1 MEGPDQR
8 SSQVSLADEATPV
21 EATSEEN
28 DISVSEVADLLHQQY
43 VIITGGKSPEG
54 FPLITLPD
62 QGNFANLNDADYQKL
77 VLYLTS
83 VPSMQEADMGFVLVV
98 DRRNDKWSSVKTTLL
113 KISGFFPGILNVAY
127 VIRPSGFFQKAISEV
142 SNKLFK
148 EEFKFKVVVCSC
160 VEELH
165 QYVDKS
171 ELTTDLEGTM
181 PYSHSHWI
189 QQRIALEQFSC
200 QTRAVSL
207 SLDEF
212 TRRLRESATE
222 LGAGATLEVAH
233 QLLVAQGGEYAK
245 LKEDILS
252 AAKRGETLLGDIRQ
266 RLQGTPTKEPSS
278 LANITAVE
286 RLLVQLEETERTF
299 DEFWQQHSARLHQ
312 YLELKRFEQDFKD
325 IQGALDRH
333 LKSVSEM
340 TEVGETVD
348 RVDILIRELVVFQK
362 ICVSEVERAEEL
374 VSCGERMLRGRH
386 YLHLDC
392 VAPKCEELQR
402 MSVTLADRLQKRSE
416 FLAKCRELQESI
428 DKANAWCTQ
437 GIDLLA
443 SQHTEKCSCSA
454 ESAEAA
460 LAELEAFMSSASQFK
475 VSSPREFH
483 TLFQD
488 SITPETKALVTQ
500 VLQRIADVTTMCDKR
515 VSSLKR
521 VSRRPPRPVQTVT
534 PEPAVPLQTPTPL
547 PAPPPPPD
555 THKAKRNHV
564 LTELLDTERLYVAE
578 LGSIL
583 TGYKYQMSEEDMRT
597 LLPAGLEDKA
607 EVLFGNLEELYRFH
621 GEVFLKDLENCIST
635 TELVA
640 LCFTHRKESFYRLY
654 SYYCQNK
661 PRSER
666 LIASLGDNAFFVT
679 CQRKLGHKL
688 PLAAYLLK
696 PVQRITKYQLLLKDL
711 LHYSEGQ
718 KWCGEL
724 QEALDCMLV
733 VLKCVND
740 SMHQISITGYWG
752 DLAELGELLMQ
763 GSFSVWPESKKDR
776 LRDLR
781 LKPMQRHI
789 FLYQK
794 ALMFCKKS
802 ADHNKASYHFKRILK
817 MSQVGLTETVKGD
830 GRSFEVWLQGRQEV
844 HIIQAATTQLKQS
857 WVDQIKKLLLDQL
870 TELKIKQ
877 YKSQH
882 LPLRQTYSLDN
893 TLVSGV
899 PPSRTLS
906 VDESVSHSHSPAPS
920 SNSQP
925 TDDDVA
931 WSSDYTNSE
940 EDEPLTEHGGRF
952 VALADY
958 CAVGHSEV
966 NMREGDVVEL
976 LKVGCAGWWYIKHI
990 GECGGGGEEGWV
1002 PAAYLEHCSR
1012 KTSRSS
1018 QSVTSQ
1024 VSSNAD

>member
-1 MEGPDQR
+1 MEP
-8 SSQVSLADEATPV
+8 S
-21 EATSEEN
+21 SEEN
-28 DISVSEVADLLHQQY
+28 EVSVSDVADLLHQQY
-43 VIITGGKSPEG
+43 AIITGGKSQEG
-54 FPLITLPD
+54 FPLISLPD
-62 QGNFANLNDADYQKL
+62 QGNFANLSDADYQKL

-113 KISGFFPGILNVAY
+113 KISSFFPGVLNVAY
-127 VIRPSGFFQKAISEV
+127 VVRPSGFFQKAISEV

-160 VEELH
+160 VEDLH
-165 QYVDKS
+165 QYVDKT
-171 ELTTDLEGTM
+171 ELTTDLDGTM

-207 SLDEF
+207 SLDDF
-212 TRRLRESATE
+212 TRRLRESAVE
-222 LGAGATLEVAH
+222 LGGGGTLEVA
-233 QLLVAQGGEYAK
+233 QALLVAQGGEYTR
-245 LKEDILS
+245 LKEEILL
-252 AAKRGETLLGDIRQ
+252 AAKRGESLLGDIRQ
-266 RLQGTPTKEPSS
+266 RLSQTPTKEPSS

-312 YLELKRFEQDFKD
+312 YLELKTFEQDFKA
-325 IQGALDRH
+325 IQCALDRH
-333 LKSVSEM
+333 LKTVSEL

-348 RVDILIRELVVFQK
+348 RVDTLIRDLVAFQK
-362 ICVSEVERAEEL
+362 LCVSEVERAEEL
-374 VSCGERMLRGRH
+374 VSSGERMLRGRH

-402 MSVTLADRLQKRSE
+402 MSVTLADRLQRRSE

-428 DKANAWCTQ
+428 DKANKWCTQ

-443 SQHTEKCSCSA
+443 SQHIEKCSCSA

-460 LAELEAFMSSASQFK
+460 LAELEAFMASASQFK
-475 VSSPREFH
+475 VSSPRQFH
-483 TLFQD
+483 VLFQD

-500 VLQRIADVTTMCDKR
+500 VLQRIDDVTTMCDKR
-515 VSSLKR
+515 LSSL
-521 VSRRPPRPVQTVT
+521 RRLAQKPPRPVQTVT
-534 PEPAVPLQTPTPL
+534 PEPQAPAPLKKVPL
-547 PAPPPPPD
+547 PAPALSEGGVVD
-555 THKAKRNHV
+555 TMRSKRNHV
-564 LTELLDTERLYVAE
+564 LTELLDTERIYVSE

-583 TGYKYQMSEEDMRT
+583 TGYKYTMSQEDMKP
-597 LLPAGLEDKA
+597 LLPAGLEGKA
-607 EVLFGNLEELYRFH
+607 DILFGNLEELYRFH
-621 GEVFLKDLENCIST
+621 GEVFLQDLENCIST

-640 LCFTHRKESFYRLY
+640 LCFTHRRESFYRLY
-654 SYYCQNK
+654 SYYCQNN

-666 LIASLGDNAFFVT
+666 LRASLGDNTFFVT

-740 SMHQISITGYWG
+740 SMHQIAITGYWG
-752 DLAELGELLMQ
+752 ELSELGELLMQ
-763 GSFSVWPESKKDR
+763 GSFSVSPESKKDR

-794 ALMFCKKS
+794 ALLFCKKS
-802 ADHNKASYHFKRILK
+802 AAHNKATYHFKRILK

-830 GRSFEVWLQGRQEV
+830 GKSFEVWLQGRQEV
-844 HIIQAATTQLKQS
+844 YIIQAATTQQKSL
-857 WVDQIKKLLLDQL
+857 WVEQIKKLLLDQL

-877 YKSQH
+877 FNKSQH
-882 LPLRQTYSLDN
+882 MPLRLTSSLDSSQ
-893 TLVSGV
+893 VV
-899 PPSRTLS
+899 MPRTLS
-906 VDESVSHSHSPAPS
+906 AEDSMPHSPAL
-920 SNSQP
+920 SQP
-925 TDDDVA
+925 ADDDVA

-940 EDEPLTEHGGRF
+940 EDEPVTEHGGRF
-952 VALADY
+952 TALADY

-966 NMREGDVVEL
+966 NMREGDTVEL
-976 LKVGCAGWWYIKHI
+976 LKEGCAGWWYIKHV
-990 GECGGGGEEGWV
+990 GGGGEEGWV

-1018 QSVTSQ
+1018 QSVSSQ
-1024 VSSNAD
+1024 VSVSTE